1 VIETAGHLF
10 YECDAAAL
18 LWEALGI
25 THDGAD
31 VSNPWGC
38 SHPPPHLANG
48 LSNDVLLVVMWRI
61 WNSRND
67 VIFRSEYTDTQSTLR
82 AFVRDLDLWSFR
94 YRSLVLKLCISQWR
108 AHVSDAVSRQPTASP

>member
-1 VIETAGHLF
+1 VVETAGHLF

-38 SHPPPHLANG
+38 SHPPHLANG

-67 VIFRSEYTDTQSTLR
+67 VIFCSEYTDTQSTLR
-82 AFVRDLDLWSFR
+82 AIVRDLDLWSFR
-94 YRSLVLKLCISQWR
+94 YRS
-108 AHVSDAVSRQPTASP
+108 

>member
-10 YECDAAAL
+10 YECDATAL

-38 SHPPPHLANG
+38 SHPPHLANG